1 MDIKSIND
9 FISFSRLK
17 EDNKDYD
24 IKSFLDT
31 VKDLMGKLP
40 NKDLLDFIYKYGFA
54 YFNVEMVVA
63 PMEKHSHSKDF
74 IVGPILGFGNTPI
87 SIEKNIRM
95 FYSEDQIG
103 MKFFPICEGAS
114 GDLIIYSLEQKS
126 FGKVYYW
133 SHDSAIG
140 NDTSLIGE
148 SFNDF
153 INRIKVK
160 QEEKDN
166 KEIIKVKYSSRLLK
180 LINAKRIKDGLP
192 PLE

>member
-63 PMEKHSHSKDF
+63 PMEKHGHSKDF